1 MWYLIEGEVEFF
13 CKFGQVVIATS
24 KTTYLY
30 EADDEESVTKFATN
44 ALTNFWDAKNTE
56 DSKVLYL
63 IKNISKPKCIY
74 IGKELY
80 SGMSWV
86 E

>member
-13 CKFGQVVIATS
+13 CKFGQVVIGTH

-30 EADDEESVTKFATN
+30 EADDENSVTEFATN